1 MSSLSSRIK
10 KMESIMGDKEEVDFL
25 TTEEHARMDELD
37 AIWWERDLTEAEDK
51 EKMKLIW
58 KIVRGKRSLNQPI
71 FEKGLAES
79 LHNAKIL
86 KDKRDLR
93 IKQAKEGVLNNV
105 NKD

>member
-10 KMESIMGDKEEVDFL
+10 KMESIMGDKEEADFL

-37 AIWWERDLTEAEDK
+37 AIWWERDLTRDESK
-51 EKMKLIW
+51 EKSKLVW

-71 FEKGLAES
+71 CEKGLVEG
-79 LHNAKIL
+79 LRNAKIR
-86 KDKRDLR
+86 KDERDLR

>member
-10 KMESIMGDKEEVDFL
+10 KMELIMGDKEEADFL
-25 TTEEHARMDELD
+25 TIEERARMDELD
-37 AIWWERDLTEAEDK
+37 AIWWERDLTRDESK
-51 EKMKLIW
+51 EKSKLIW

-79 LHNAKIL
+79 LRNAKIR
-86 KDKRDLR
+86 KDERDLR

>member
-1 MSSLSSRIK
+1 MSNLSSRIK
-10 KMESIMGDKEEVDFL
+10 KMESVMGDKEKVDFL

-71 FEKGLAES
+71 CEKGLVEG
-79 LHNAKIL
+79 LRNAKIR
-86 KDKRDLR
+86 KDERDLR
-93 IKQAKEGVLNNV
+93 IKQAKEGALNNV